1 MTNPQVEKP
10 KIVSTQNVRQG
21 VTGHNVRY
29 VLIISIV
36 AAIVAMVTV
45 VIFVAGIGKYQSGPL
60 SLSIRKI
67 QARLLS
73 RIARTFRARSR

>member
-45 VIFVAGIGKYQSGPL
+45 VIFVAGIGK
-60 SLSIRKI
+60 
-67 QARLLS
+67 
-73 RIARTFRARSR
+73 